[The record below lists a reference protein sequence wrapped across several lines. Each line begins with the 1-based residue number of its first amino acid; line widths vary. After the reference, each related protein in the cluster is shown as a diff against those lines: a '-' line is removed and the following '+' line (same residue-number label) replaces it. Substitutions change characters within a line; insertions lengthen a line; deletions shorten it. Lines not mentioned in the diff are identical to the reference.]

1 MSVYE
6 NNANHE
12 SNKSFTLGKQAWF
25 ASRLNEGA
33 FIKNLQ
39 LAKAYS
45 PLDSIQKKTFD
56 DAQILKL
63 FAVISISFWPSHLQT
78 GGMAWLQAVRQA
90 RDESRLV
97 VVANSCLLVAA
108 NVQMCNHAFLL
119 PTKKPGFSRIDICFN
134 SLAIR
139 MTKLAHF
146 SGIFHPT
153 FSPYSFLG
161 YTSESNCLSS

>member
-1 MSVYE
+1 MKMLLSKT
-6 NNANHE
+6 
-12 SNKSFTLGKQAWF
+12 SNWPKPILHWIVSSKDFLRRPNIETLCSHF
-25 ASRLNEGA
+25 N
-33 FIKNLQ
+33 FIL
-39 LAKAYS
+39 
-45 PLDSIQKKTFD
+45 T
-56 DAQILKL
+56 
-63 FAVISISFWPSHLQT
+63 SHLQT
-78 GGMAWLQAVRQA
+78 GGLAWLQAVRQA

-161 YTSESNCLSS
+161 YTSESSCLSS